1 MKRARPLPTAQ
12 PGGFQILPELSPE
25 EFAGL
30 KADIAANGIQV
41 PIEIDEVG
49 RIIDGHHRHRAWQ
62 ELRAEGVR
70 VPMYESKL
78 RRYESDTERF
88 AQAFRLN
95 AHRRHLLPEQRKKLI
110 TTLRQR
116 GWSLQKIAD
125 ELKVGKST
133 VARSVSGVPDGT
145 PDMVQGLD
153 GRQYP
158 SRKPNFSVSVHSK
171 REEERVM
178 RALTELGD
186 DVPAKATSVARLEK
200 RAKANRVRSGVVP
213 DGSSQLGVNWRLD
226 CADIR
231 EWEVEDES
239 VDLILTDPPYSMDAL
254 PLYRDLAEFA
264 ERVLKPGRLL
274 IAYSG
279 KLALPDVYDHLTPQ
293 LDYVWQGVVVQN
305 NKPSRIHA
313 RKIEGGYRPFL
324 MLSKGE
330 YDRRGWIKDT
340 IDHVTPPKKERHP
353 WEQAIEP
360 FVQLVR
366 QASRSGEVVC
376 DPFTG
381 SGTTGVAALSEGRNF
396 LGCEVDPRTVREA
409 SDRLRLFSNQNVEK

>member
-1 MKRARPLPTAQ
+1 MRRVKPVPTAQ
-12 PGGFQILPELSPE
+12 PAGFQVLPDLTPQ

-41 PIEIDEVG
+41 PIEIDETG

-62 ELRAEGVR
+62 ELRSEGIR

-78 RRYESDTERF
+78 RRYENDAERI

-95 AHRRHLLPEQRKKLI
+95 AHRRHLLPEQREKI
-110 TTLRQR
+110 IANLRRR

-145 PDMVQGLD
+145 PDTVLGLD

-158 SRKPNFSVSVHSK
+158 SRNPRFSVSVHSK

-178 RALTELGD
+178 AALIELGED
-186 DVPAKATSVARLEK
+186 LPAKATSVSRLEK
-200 RAKANRVRSGVVP
+200 RAKANRVRSGAVP
-213 DGSSQLGVNWRLD
+213 DGSTQHGVNWRLD

-239 VDLILTDPPYSMDAL
+239 VDLILTDPPYTMEAL

-279 KLALPDVYDHLTPQ
+279 KLALPDVYDYLTTQ

-330 YDRRGWIKDT
+330 YDRRSWIKDT
-340 IDHVTPPKKERHP
+340 IDHVIPSKKERHP

-360 FVQLVR
+360 FIQLVQ
-366 QASRSGEVVC
+366 QASKPGEVVC

-381 SGTTGVAALSEGRNF
+381 SGTTGVAALSQGRNF
-396 LGCEVDPRTVREA
+396 LGCDVDPRTVREA
-409 SDRLRLFSNQNVEK
+409 SDRIREFSDHNVEE